1 MSTDE
6 NDGPAPDQTE
16 ATPPRRKRALAGE
29 RRGMTRAK
37 ALAIASR
44 ELTPEA
50 LDAIPPPAPAARVR
64 KRHRFVLWS
73 FALGVVLPFLL
84 LAGYL
89 MTFAQDQY
97 GSELGFSVRKEE
109 GPATVDAI
117 GGLAQLT
124 GAASTDSEILYDF
137 IQSKDL
143 VALLDS
149 EFDLDQVFGRN
160 YADDPLLSLKPGGPI
175 EDKVNFWRRQIT
187 VEYHEGTGLINLEV
201 RAFTPDEAKALA
213 TSVLKQSTGM
223 INRLSETARQDATR
237 NAEQELERAIERL
250 KEVRERI
257 TEYRSRTQLVD
268 PLADLQGQMGLLSN
282 LEAQLAESLIE
293 LDMMADIRDG
303 DPRKDQIER
312 RIEVINR
319 RIADE
324 RSKFS
329 FGGPASGNS
338 GEDYATIVS
347 EFERL
352 AVDRAVAEEAFRSAT
367 MLLDAARAEAQR
379 QSRYLAAHIQPTLAQ
394 SALYPRVS
402 LILPITAVLL
412 LLIWAVAVLIFYSV
426 RDRR

>member
-1 MSTDE
+1 M
-6 NDGPAPDQTE
+6 P
-16 ATPPRRKRALAGE
+16 
-29 RRGMTRAK
+29 
-37 ALAIASR
+37 
-44 ELTPEA
+44 
-50 LDAIPPPAPAARVR
+50 
-64 KRHRFVLWS
+64 
-73 FALGVVLPFLL
+73 
-84 LAGYL
+84 
-89 MTFAQDQY
+89 
-97 GSELGFSVRKEE
+97 
-109 GPATVDAI
+109 
-117 GGLAQLT
+117 
-124 GAASTDSEILYDF
+124 
-137 IQSKDL
+137 
-143 VALLDS
+143 
-149 EFDLDQVFGRN
+149 
-160 YADDPLLSLKPGGPI
+160 
-175 EDKVNFWRRQIT
+175 
-187 VEYHEGTGLINLEV
+187 
-201 RAFTPDEAKALA
+201 
-213 TSVLKQSTGM
+213 
-223 INRLSETARQDATR
+223 
-237 NAEQELERAIERL
+237 
-250 KEVRERI
+250 ERI

-394 SALYPRVS
+394 SAQYPRVS
-402 LILPITAVLL
+402 LILPIAAVLL
-412 LLIWAVAVLIFYSV
+412 LLVWAVAVLIFYSV